1 MAVDLQTN
9 FSCKDR
15 KNTENIIVSNEI
27 DIKQK
32 SSSLDEKLVWA
43 QRGKT
48 WEKVDSSNLLDSSI
62 VDIIR
67 GNSKEVILSWNYGD
81 NLNAIEQVEKH
92 SDKMQTME
100 EIKPKPN
107 YSRIESPPRETEKQV
122 EYEQGRMPIQRPQYQ
137 TVQAHQD
144 MGYSTQYNFKCGVF
158 FRSII
163 WMCCLALSGTV
174 IMYFSTKSFQEI
186 INCPAL
192 CLLFA
197 LPVILYIVMTSMPTS
212 NYQLNQPQLQ
222 YPQSQPQTMQYQ
234 TETKKEVVPIKT
246 KNYVEQSSSSSQP
259 LIGCFI
265 ALIVGIFLIWY
276 AYFV

>member
-1 MAVDLQTN
+1 M
-9 FSCKDR
+9 
-15 KNTENIIVSNEI
+15 
-27 DIKQK
+27 
-32 SSSLDEKLVWA
+32 
-43 QRGKT
+43 G
-48 WEKVDSSNLLDSSI
+48 
-62 VDIIR
+62 
-67 GNSKEVILSWNYGD
+67 
-81 NLNAIEQVEKH
+81 
-92 SDKMQTME
+92 TME

-107 YSRIESPPRETEKQV
+107 YSRFESPPRETEKQV

-137 TVQAHQD
+137 TVQAHPD

-197 LPVILYIVMTSMPTS
+197 LPVILYIVMTSMSTS
-212 NYQLNQPQLQ
+212 YYQLNQ
-222 YPQSQPQTMQYQ
+222 SMQYQ
-234 TETKKEVVPIKT
+234 TETKNEVFPIKT
-246 KNYVEQSSSSSQP
+246 KNDVEQNSSFSQS
-259 LIGCFI
+259 LICCFI
-265 ALIVGIFLIWY
+265 ALIVGFFLIWY